1 MDSKGKGRGVQM
13 LISMKWE
20 HVLFAHWKVEKD
32 IVQESLPEGMK
43 VDTYDELFQ
52 LANLPVPKGE
62 PHLMYGQEMVVTA
75 KRIKKV
81 T

>member
-1 MDSKGKGRGVQM
+1 
-13 LISMKWE
+13 MKWE

-43 VDTYDELFQ
+43 VDTYDELFR

-62 PHLMYGQEMVVTA
+62 PHLM
-75 KRIKKV
+75 
-81 T
+81 